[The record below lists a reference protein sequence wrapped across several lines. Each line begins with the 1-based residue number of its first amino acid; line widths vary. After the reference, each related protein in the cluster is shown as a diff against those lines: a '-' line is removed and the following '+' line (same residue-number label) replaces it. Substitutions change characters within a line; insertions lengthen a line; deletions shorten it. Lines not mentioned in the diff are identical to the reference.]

1 MIFLTKNKE
10 NGLAWCNT
18 RVELRKIGRGSEKE
32 STAPTGW
39 AVLSHKGLSFSPKLP
54 LGKLYLTWV
63 SQTISL
69 VRGIAIALLSGGS
82 SM

>member
-10 NGLAWCNT
+10 YGLAWCNI

-32 STAPTGW
+32 STGW

-54 LGKLYLTWV
+54 LGKLYLTWGV
-63 SQTISL
+63 FST
-69 VRGIAIALLSGGS
+69 GDCYCPF
-82 SM
+82 